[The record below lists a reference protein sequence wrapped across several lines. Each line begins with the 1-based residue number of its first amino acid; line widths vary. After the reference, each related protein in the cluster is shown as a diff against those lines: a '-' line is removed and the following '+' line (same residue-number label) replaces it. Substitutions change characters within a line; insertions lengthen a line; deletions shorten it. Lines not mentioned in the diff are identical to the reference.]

1 MNATVDVSATTP
13 RGAEARQ
20 RYLGQEG
27 APFFLAN
34 WERALFLHYTIA
46 PGVLAPHVPFLLD
59 LRDGQAFV
67 SLVAFTM
74 RRFRFARGGGLAEGL
89 GRAIG
94 DLRFLNVRTY
104 VKHHGEPGI
113 HFLAEWI
120 SSGTQTLLGPLLY
133 SLPYRWGRLEYN
145 HRHEVRAVSGRVAS
159 RFGREEFVYEAR
171 LPHATGAR
179 PDWRGCGPDTT
190 DDFLLERYTAFN
202 GRPERGHYFRIWH
215 EPWEQTRAEGIV
227 RDDSL
232 LRANFPWWPRANL
245 VGANYSPGAFGVWM
259 GAPRRVSA

>member
-1 MNATVDVSATTP
+1 MNAMVDVSATTP
-13 RGAEARQ
+13 RGEEARQ
-20 RYLGQEG
+20 RYLDHEG
-27 APFFLAN
+27 APLFLAN
-34 WERALFLHYTIA
+34 WERALFLHYAVA
-46 PGVLAPHVPFLLD
+46 PEVLAPHVPFPLD
-59 LRDGQAFV
+59 LRDGQAYV

-104 VKHHGEPGI
+104 VRHQGEPGI
-113 HFLAEWI
+113 QFLAEWI

-133 SLPYRWGRLEYN
+133 SLPYHWGRLEYD
-145 HRHEVRAVSGRVAS
+145 HRHEVGEVSGRVAS
-159 RFGREEFVYEAR
+159 RFGGEEFVYEAR
-171 LPHATGAR
+171 FPHTAGAC
-179 PDWRGCGPDTT
+179 PDWRGSESDTT

-215 EPWEQTRAEGIV
+215 EPWEQTRAEV
-227 RDDSL
+227 NVHNDSL
-232 LRANFPWWPRANL
+232 LRENFPWWPQATL

-259 GAPRRVSA
+259 GAPRRLAK